1 MNQTNPIFSAISI
14 PVASPYQPN
23 RASGR
28 NAVLGLL
35 LLACATSASAHSGEG
50 AVGGFI
56 SGFLHPITG
65 FDHLLAMVAVGIWG
79 ATLGRPMVWA
89 LPVAFPLLMVV
100 GGVLGI
106 TGVPLPYVETGIAVS
121 VVVLGLAIAVA
132 WRAPVGVAVAIVA
145 AFGVF
150 HGYAHGTEL
159 PEAAAPAAYVAGF
172 VLSTGLLHLA
182 GIALGMLKALPK
194 GTQVVRASGGL
205 IAAAGV
211 WILAGLLGVA

>member
-1 MNQTNPIFSAISI
+1 MNQPLSTQRSTRS
-14 PVASPYQPN
+14 S
-23 RASGR
+23 RSSSR
-28 NAVLGLL
+28 NAVFGLL
-35 LLACATSASAHSGEG
+35 LLGCAAGANAHTGEG
-50 AVGGFI
+50 AIGGLI

-79 ATLGRPMVWA
+79 ATLGRPLVWA

-106 TGVPLPYVETGIAVS
+106 TGVPLPYVESGIAVS

-132 WRAPVGVAVAIVA
+132 WRAPVAVALAIVA

-150 HGYAHGTEL
+150 HGYAHGKEL
-159 PEAAAPAAYVAGF
+159 PEAASPAGYVAGF
-172 VLSTGLLHLA
+172 VLSTGLLHLT
-182 GIALGMLKALPK
+182 GIALGMVKGLPK
-194 GTQVVRASGGL
+194 GTQMLRASGGL

-211 WILAGLLGVA
+211 WILAGMPGVA